1 MTTSTTTTIPASTSD
16 SSIAGARRWFAEN
29 RLVRQRDDRLL
40 GGVWGGFAKRYA
52 VNPLVMR
59 LLGLTS
65 MLVLTPLI
73 YIGLWVLMPR
83 EA

>member
-1 MTTSTTTTIPASTSD
+1 MTTATATTPVSTSD
-16 SSIAGARRWFAEN
+16 SSIAGARNWFAEN
-29 RLVRQRDDRLL
+29 RLVRQREGRLL
-40 GGVWGGFAKRYA
+40 GGVWGGFAKRYG

-59 LLGLTS
+59 LLGLMS